1 MIFEVGLSDRT
12 VQFHMNSIFNKSGT
26 QSRTEAVALA
36 LHEEMDRG
44 GPDKSVYLLP
54 SRKKERFMP
63 IMFNTILLAADFDVG
78 DVRLLRH
85 KDTRAAKGRTPY
97 ELWRDDRQ
105 QFDLYQA
112 TQSVKN
118 ESKLRASFWASFVG
132 TPSDETL
139 FVGIYGVKN
148 RRLLEQDTPK
158 PHMDGVDEAG
168 SCHIYDLTLG
178 PRLDDLIGKL
188 LIDWGPGDRA
198 WIQRADLQNKRITEL
213 RTEFKE
219 PDFPGFLNF
228 VESLSRLNKL
238 PKGWIAVLQSSKG
251 IYLLTCP
258 KTKEQYVGS
267 ASGEGGFWR
276 RWQDY
281 AQTGHGDNVAL
292 KSRDPSD
299 YQVSILEVA
308 GTAST
313 IDDIIRMESRWK
325 SKLQSS
331 EMGLNR

>member
-1 MIFEVGLSDRT
+1 
-12 VQFHMNSIFNKSGT
+12 
-26 QSRTEAVALA
+26 
-36 LHEEMDRG
+36 
-44 GPDKSVYLLP
+44 
-54 SRKKERFMP
+54 MP
-63 IMFNTILLAADFDVG
+63 IMFNTILLAADFRLA

-85 KDTRAAKGRTPY
+85 KDTRATRGRTPY
-97 ELWRDDRQ
+97 ELWRDNRQ

-112 TQSVKN
+112 TQSIEN
-118 ESKLRASFWASFVG
+118 RNRLRAPYWASFVG

-139 FVGIYGVKN
+139 FVGIYSVKN

-158 PHMDGVDEAG
+158 PHMDGVDKAD
-168 SCHIYDLTLG
+168 SCDVYDLTLEH
-178 PRLDDLIGKL
+178 PLSDLVGKL
-188 LIDWGPGDRA
+188 LIDWGPGDRV
-198 WIQRADLQNKRITEL
+198 WIQRADRQDKRITEL

-228 VESLSRLNKL
+228 IEPLSRLDKL
-238 PKGWIAVLQSSKG
+238 PKSWIAVLQSSKG

-267 ASGEGGFWR
+267 ATGEEGFWR

-281 AQTGHGDNVAL
+281 IQTGHGGDVAL

-299 YQVSILEVA
+299 YRVSILEVA

-313 IDDIIRMESRWK
+313 MDDIIKMERRWK
-325 SKLQSS
+325 SKLQSQ
-331 EMGLNR
+331 EMGLNRN